1 MRFMHLA
8 DLHIGKK
15 MNGFSM
21 LVDQK
26 YILEQVLEVAK
37 QKDLDGVLLAGDIY
51 DKSVPAGEA
60 IQLLDW
66 FLTELIHLKL
76 EVYMISGNHDS
87 MERLSFGSKLFARS
101 GLHVSTIYDGS
112 LEPIVLQDEYGP
124 LNLYMLPFVKPV
136 HVRNA
141 LKKALEMTDEEEQ
154 MIFDIATYD
163 DAVAAVLER
172 AMLNSSERNVLV
184 AHQLVTGAQRCDS
197 EDISVGGID
206 NVSADLFEDFDY
218 VALGHIHGP
227 QSMTRDTIRYSG
239 TLLKYSFSE
248 CSHEKSITIVDVKE
262 KGNVFV
268 EEIFVKPLR
277 DVRIIEGDFKTIM
290 SRKYYEGMNCEDYLK
305 IILKDEQD
313 VPEAMGKLRSVYP
326 NVMAL
331 EYNNRR
337 TKQQT
342 VVGNAAPTTDKLPI
356 EYFREFYE
364 RQNGDCMSEVQEMVV
379 RGAFDRIWG

>member
-1 MRFMHLA
+1 
-8 DLHIGKK
+8 
-15 MNGFSM
+15 
-21 LVDQK
+21 
-26 YILEQVLEVAK
+26 
-37 QKDLDGVLLAGDIY
+37 
-51 DKSVPAGEA
+51 
-60 IQLLDW
+60 
-66 FLTELIHLKL
+66 
-76 EVYMISGNHDS
+76 
-87 MERLSFGSKLFARS
+87 
-101 GLHVSTIYDGS
+101 
-112 LEPIVLQDEYGP
+112 
-124 LNLYMLPFVKPV
+124 
-136 HVRNA
+136 
-141 LKKALEMTDEEEQ
+141 
-154 MIFDIATYD
+154 
-163 DAVAAVLER
+163 
-172 AMLNSSERNVLV
+172 
-184 AHQLVTGAQRCDS
+184 
-197 EDISVGGID
+197 
-206 NVSADLFEDFDY
+206 
-218 VALGHIHGP
+218 
-227 QSMTRDTIRYSG
+227 MTRDTIRYSG

-248 CSHEKSITIVDVKE
+248 CSHKKSITIVDVKE
-262 KGNVFV
+262 KGNVFI